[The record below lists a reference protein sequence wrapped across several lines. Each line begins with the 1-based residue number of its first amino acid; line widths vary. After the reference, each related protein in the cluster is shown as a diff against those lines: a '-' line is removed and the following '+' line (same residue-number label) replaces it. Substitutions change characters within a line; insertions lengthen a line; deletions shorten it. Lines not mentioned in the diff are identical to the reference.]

1 MYCKDCGCK
10 LKKGEKYCPDC
21 GTEVTEIEYNG
32 GFYGLVNGKENKK
45 IPDAKLTEVVM
56 PVNNSS
62 RNSAPGEEE
71 ALKKENKIL
80 NNRLSRKREENKKT
94 KRKFTILTGIFII
107 LLAFSCGSCAK
118 SKYDFQ
124 KKLDTEKG
132 KIKTESK
139 GWKKEK
145 KELEEK
151 IKELESE
158 NEELKN
164 QSETIQEES
173 SIEIPNLIGGI
184 KERNEDRSLE
194 RIDKSKSAAGNPSF
208 KKETS
213 SVNEGETTSE
223 HPSSETIK
231 ATESS
236 KEIESE
242 ATMRSNEVQGTQLN

>member
-32 GFYGLVNGKENKK
+32 GFYGLVNGGENKK
-45 IPDAKLTEVVM
+45 IPDAKPTEVVM
-56 PVNNSS
+56 PVNNYS

-71 ALKKENKIL
+71 ALKKENQRL
-80 NNRLSRKREENKKT
+80 NNKLNRQKQENKKI
-94 KRKFTILTGIFII
+94 KRKFTVLTGILVI

-124 KKLDTEKG
+124 KKLDIEKE

-139 GWKKEK
+139 GWEKKN

-151 IKELESE
+151 NKELESE
-158 NEELKN
+158 NEEFKN

-173 SIEIPNLIGGI
+173 STEISNCIGGI
-184 KERNEDRSLE
+184 NESIEDRSWT
-194 RIDKSKSAAGNPSF
+194 RSDKSESVAGNPSF

-213 SVNEGETTSE
+213 SVNEGETTKE
-223 HPSSETIK
+223 YPSSETIK

-236 KEIESE
+236 KEMESE
-242 ATMRSNEVQGTQLN
+242 AITRRNEVQGTQLN